1 MTYPNLTELHDKLEK
16 RRNTEVSK
24 VSARIRALTWQL
36 RDTQDA
42 AAKAVVESLIGAEE
56 ARRDSFNSEFQE
68 AQKALM
74 LTAFSEAQVKGVL
87 DALKTAARDADKQKE
102 ELEKIAA
109 NLALAGRF
117 VRALT
122 GLIDMFGPF

>member
-1 MTYPNLTELHDKLEK
+1 MTYPNLTELHDKLEA
-16 RRNTEVSK
+16 RRNAEAST
-24 VSARIRALTWQL
+24 VSADIREQTWKL
-36 RDTQDA
+36 RDAQDA
-42 AAKAVVESLIGAEE
+42 AARRTLEKRIE
-56 ARRDSFNSEFQE
+56 AREKERASINAQFQA
-68 AQKALM
+68 AQKTLM
-74 LTAFSEAQVKGVL
+74 LTAFSEAQVKSVL
-87 DALKTAARDADKQKE
+87 DALATAAADADKQKE

>member
-1 MTYPNLTELHDKLEK
+1 MTYPNLTEMHDKLEK

-42 AAKAVVESLIGAEE
+42 TAKAVIESLIGAEE

-68 AQKALM
+68 AQKVLM
-74 LTAFSEAQVKGVL
+74 LTAFSEAQVKDVL
-87 DALKTAARDADKQKE
+87 NALKTAARDADKQKE
-102 ELEKIAA
+102 EL
-109 NLALAGRF
+109 
-117 VRALT
+117 
-122 GLIDMFGPF
+122 